1 MQHSVNVDMNTCSEG
16 RNYYNNVLNRREN
29 ELETLANLTNW
40 DIDNYEDYTN
50 EIRAK
55 LGYKTTKSET
65 KKGGL
70 FFFSKG
76 NKPNKTL
83 PTLMLLTGLLI
94 ISILI
99 YKRKTL
105 LPKLAVIKNFLF

>member
-1 MQHSVNVDMNTCSEG
+1 METCSDG
-16 RNYYNNVLNRREN
+16 RKYYNDVLNRREN

-40 DIDNYEDYTN
+40 DTDSYKDYTN
-50 EIRAK
+50 EIRSK
-55 LGYKTTKSET
+55 LGYKNAKSDT

-83 PTLMLLTGLLI
+83 PSLLLLSGFALI
-94 ISILI
+94 TFLI